1 MSHFVITIG
10 ADASGTL
17 EHEGSVQ
24 PITGADVADARETAL
39 DAVRTHARSAGS
51 AATAELAEPAGTSW
65 ITVQPDGRVL
75 VDEDNDHDPSVPDPA
90 GTSGPAAPSPAS
102 SSTDWEQVGG
112 TVAPLRPGGSSS
124 ASTTGTGSEEASAGT
139 SETSEIDVWSVS
151 EATSAAPAPRTF
163 PGSAAGS
170 SPSATG
176 RPASGGAGGGAPEA
190 AVPEPSADPDAER
203 TLAPGGPTPAAE
215 TPPGPTGG
223 SWEEIAARPATVGW
237 RGALNRVGL
246 NLPPGDGELAVRRF
260 DHSAARRAEE
270 TAHRSR
276 RREETV
282 VQVSQDREQRSLIQ
296 TNFQGPRT
304 LLVANPKGGSR
315 KTTTSYLLAATLGTV
330 RGGSVVAWDAN
341 ESTGSLGERSLQDL
355 HTRTV
360 VDLMD
365 RAESDFGSVSSSR
378 LGVLDRYVRGQGDA
392 HFDVLAA
399 DEDPTGDEVAD
410 GAGFETV
417 HEILERFYRL
427 IVLDSGNNMRL
438 AHFRAALE
446 HTDQLVVPVTTSLD
460 SASAARRMLD
470 ALAAGGQEDLVA
482 RAVVLL
488 QELEDP
494 SVAGEEDREL
504 ARSLGAEFAERVAG
518 VVVVPFDPALK
529 RGGAIDPERL
539 RPSTLAAYRDAAALI
554 AGLLR
559 EQVYGEDP
567 GTA

>member
-1 MSHFVITIG
+1 MSHFAITIG

-17 EHEGSVQ
+17 EHEGSAQ
-24 PITGADVADARETAL
+24 PIAGADIAGTREAAL
-39 DAVRTHARSAGS
+39 DAVRAHARSEGA
-51 AATAELAEPAGTSW
+51 AATAEITEPDGSARL
-65 ITVQPDGRVL
+65 TVLPDGRVL
-75 VDEDNDHDPSVPDPA
+75 ADEDPGGESSAPEGESPEAPEGEDAWA
-90 GTSGPAAPSPAS
+90 GDQGPAPWAADSPATS
-102 SSTDWEQVGG
+102 SSSADWEQVGG
-112 TVAPLRPGGSSS
+112 SAAPLRPIDGLS
-124 ASTTGTGSEEASAGT
+124 ASPDGPGVEDAT
-139 SETSEIDVWSVS
+139 TSEIDAWTVPDAS
-151 EATSAAPAPRTF
+151 SAAPAPRPF
-163 PGSAAGS
+163 PGSAAD
-170 SPSATG
+170 AA
-176 RPASGGAGGGAPEA
+176 PAA
-190 AVPEPSADPDAER
+190 
-203 TLAPGGPTPAAE
+203 GPTPSPDGTSPAEDAAAD
-215 TPPGPTGG
+215 PGGEVT
-223 SWEEIAARPATVGW
+223 WEEIAARPATLGW

-260 DHSAARRAEE
+260 DHSAARRAED
-270 TAHRSR
+270 TARRSR

-315 KTTTSYLLAATLGTV
+315 KTTTSYLLAATLGTI

-360 VDLMD
+360 VDLVD

-399 DEDPTGDEVAD
+399 DEDPTGDDVAD
-410 GAGFETV
+410 GAAFDTV

-446 HTDQLVVPVTTSLD
+446 HTDLLVVPVTTSLD
-460 SASAARRMLD
+460 SASAARRMFDALD
-470 ALAAGGQEDLVA
+470 AGGKEDLVA
-482 RAVVLL
+482 QAVVLL

-504 ARSLGAEFAERVAG
+504 ARTLGAEFAERVAG
-518 VVVVPFDPALK
+518 VIVVPFDPALK
-529 RGGAIDPERL
+529 RGGAIDPGTL

-559 EQVYGEDP
+559 EQVYGQPPEAD
-567 GTA
+567 

>member
-1 MSHFVITIG
+1 MSHFAITIG

-17 EHEGSVQ
+17 EHEGSAQ
-24 PITGADVADARETAL
+24 PIAGADIAGTREAAL
-39 DAVRTHARSAGS
+39 DAVRAHARREGA
-51 AATAELAEPAGTSW
+51 AATAEITEPAGSSRL
-65 ITVQPDGRVL
+65 TVLPDGRVL
-75 VDEDNDHDPSVPDPA
+75 ADAESGGESSAPPGESPEASEVEDAWAGDPDPA
-90 GTSGPAAPSPAS
+90 PWATDSPAAS
-102 SSTDWEQVGG
+102 SSADWEQVGG
-112 TVAPLRPGGSSS
+112 SAPPLRPIDGLS
-124 ASTTGTGSEEASAGT
+124 ASPAGPGVEDAT
-139 SETSEIDVWSVS
+139 TSEIDAWTVPDAS
-151 EATSAAPAPRTF
+151 SAAPAPRPF
-163 PGSAAGS
+163 PGSAAD
-170 SPSATG
+170 
-176 RPASGGAGGGAPEA
+176 A
-190 AVPEPSADPDAER
+190 A
-203 TLAPGGPTPAAE
+203 PAAE
-215 TPPGPTGG
+215 PTPSPAGTSPAEDAAADPGGEDT
-223 SWEEIAARPATVGW
+223 WEEIAARPATLGW

-260 DHSAARRAEE
+260 DHSAARRAED
-270 TAHRSR
+270 TARRSR

-315 KTTTSYLLAATLGTV
+315 KTTTSYLLAATLGTI

-360 VDLMD
+360 VDLVD

-399 DEDPTGDEVAD
+399 DEDPTGDDVAD
-410 GAGFETV
+410 GAAFDTV

-446 HTDQLVVPVTTSLD
+446 HTDLLVVPVTTSLD
-460 SASAARRMLD
+460 SASAARRMFDALD
-470 ALAAGGQEDLVA
+470 AGGKEDLVA
-482 RAVVLL
+482 QAVVLL

-504 ARSLGAEFAERVAG
+504 ARTLGAEFAERVAG
-518 VVVVPFDPALK
+518 VIVVPFDPALK
-529 RGGAIDPERL
+529 RGGAIDPGTL

-559 EQVYGEDP
+559 EQVYGQPPEAD
-567 GTA
+567 